1 MRGSHRHRL
10 PFVEGMPPPSIR
22 TASRRQRATPL
33 KLASSMWCVF
43 FPANRWMCR
52 VRFAAVTNARQNS
65 SASWGSKG
73 GVPSPGVSGANSSP

>member
-1 MRGSHRHRL
+1 MRGPCRHRL
-10 PFVEGMPPPSIR
+10 PFVEGTPPPSMR

-43 FPANRWMCR
+43 FPSSRRMCR
-52 VRFAAVTNARQNS
+52 VRLAAVAKARQNS
-65 SASWGSKG
+65 SASCGSKG